1 MVNNSSCAAIVAAR
15 RLPAEWEEQA
25 CIQLTWPHRATDW
38 DSEPGLFDEVTA
50 CYLSLAA
57 EIAKRENLIIV
68 TPEPEEVIALL
79 EQHLPMESLVR
90 ISLLECP
97 TNDTW
102 ARDHGLITV
111 ASCQAI
117 PPLQGGS
124 VSAADGGTFYLDFK
138 FNGWGGKFAAGLD
151 NAISRHLYD
160 AELLPAGTYEPHL
173 DFELEGGSIESDGRG
188 TILTT
193 AECNLNPNRRALAA
207 DPVACQAEVE
217 RTFREVLGAER
228 VLWLH
233 HGALE
238 HDDTDS
244 HIDTLARLC
253 PDDTIVYGEG
263 CPEMLDELRTFRT
276 LEGKPYRLIAVPEYY
291 ANFLIMNGA
300 VLVPFYDD
308 ETKNQRAKAAL
319 EEAFPDREVVGI
331 DCRALLR
338 QNGSLHCCTMQYPVV
353 KNFR

>member
-1 MVNNSSCAAIVAAR
+1 MANNPLKTTSAPVR
-15 RLPAEWEEQA
+15 RLPAEWEEQE

-38 DSEPGLFDEVTA
+38 DSEPGLFDAVTE
-50 CYLSLAA
+50 CYLRMAE
-57 EIAKRENLIIV
+57 EIAKRERLVIV
-68 TPEPEEVIALL
+68 TPDPETVISLL
-79 EQHLPMESLVR
+79 ESRLPMESMVR
-90 ISLLECP
+90 ISLLECE

-111 ASCQAI
+111 LSSESI
-117 PPLQGGS
+117 PPLERGKCQKAGG
-124 VSAADGGTFYLDFK
+124 GLLFLDFK
-138 FNGWGGKFAAGLD
+138 FNGWGGKFTADLD
-151 NAISRHLYD
+151 NAISRHLVNAD
-160 AELLPAGTYEPHL
+160 LLPPGNYECHL

-193 AECNLNPNRRALAA
+193 AECNLNPNRRDELAA
-207 DPVACQAEVE
+207 DSAACQAEVE
-217 RTFREVLGAER
+217 RIFKEVLGAER

-263 CPEMLDELRTFRT
+263 CPEMLEELRTFRT
-276 LEGKPYRLIAVPEYY
+276 PEGKPYRLIAVPEYY

-300 VLVPFYDD
+300 VLLPFYED
-308 ETKNQRAKAAL
+308 EAQNKRAKAAL
-319 EEAFPDREVVGI
+319 EEAFPGREVVGI

-338 QNGSLHCCTMQYPVV
+338 QNGSLHCCTMQYPKV
-353 KNFR
+353 

>member
-1 MVNNSSCAAIVAAR
+1 MANKITTR

-25 CIQLTWPHRATDW
+25 CIQLTWPHRGTDW
-38 DSEPGLFDEVTA
+38 DSEPGLYGDVTA

-90 ISLLECP
+90 ISLLECS

-102 ARDHGLITV
+102 ARDHGMITV
-111 ASCQAI
+111 
-117 PPLQGGS
+117 
-124 VSAADGGTFYLDFK
+124 VSAEGHATYLDFK
-138 FNGWGGKFAAGLD
+138 FNGWGGKFAADLD
-151 NAISRHLYD
+151 NAISHHLYE
-160 AELLPAGTYEPHL
+160 AELLPDGQYEAHL
-173 DFELEGGSIESDGRG
+173 NFELEGGSIESDGCG

-193 AECNLNPNRRALAA
+193 AECNLNPNRRGALAA
-207 DPVACQAEVE
+207 DSAACQAEVE
-217 RTFREVLGAER
+217 CTFREVLGAER

-253 PDDTIVYGEG
+253 PGDTIVYGEG
-263 CPEMLDELRTFRT
+263 CPAMEEELRSFRT
-276 LEGKPYRLIAVPEYY
+276 PQGKPYRLLAVPEYY

-308 ETKNQRAKAAL
+308 AALNARAKAVI

-331 DCRALLR
+331 DCRALLK
-338 QNGSLHCCTMQYPVV
+338 QNGSLHCCTMQYP
-353 KNFR
+353 KLH

>member
-1 MVNNSSCAAIVAAR
+1 MMESNATR

-38 DSEPGLFDEVTA
+38 DSEPGLYDEVTA

-68 TPEPEEVIALL
+68 TPDPEEVIALL

-90 ISLLECP
+90 ISLLECA

-102 ARDHGLITV
+102 ARDHGMITV
-111 ASCQAI
+111 ASCESI
-117 PPLQGGS
+117 SPLEKGRG
-124 VSAADGGTFYLDFK
+124 AKAEEGLLFLDFK
-138 FNGWGGKFAAGLD
+138 FNGWGGKFAASLD
-151 NAISRHLYD
+151 NAISHHLYE
-160 AELLPAGTYEPHL
+160 AELLPDGQYEPHL
-173 DFELEGGSIESDGRG
+173 DFELEGGSIESDGCG

-193 AECNLNPNRRALAA
+193 AECNLNPNRRGALAA
-207 DPVACQAEVE
+207 DSAACQAEVE

-253 PDDTIVYGEG
+253 PGDTIVYGEG
-263 CPEMLDELRTFRT
+263 CPAMEEELRSFRT
-276 LEGKPYRLIAVPEYY
+276 PQGKPYRLLAVPEYY

-308 ETKNQRAKAAL
+308 DALNARAKAVI

-331 DCRALLR
+331 DCRALLK
-338 QNGSLHCCTMQYPVV
+338 QNGSLHCCTMQYP
-353 KNFR
+353 KLH